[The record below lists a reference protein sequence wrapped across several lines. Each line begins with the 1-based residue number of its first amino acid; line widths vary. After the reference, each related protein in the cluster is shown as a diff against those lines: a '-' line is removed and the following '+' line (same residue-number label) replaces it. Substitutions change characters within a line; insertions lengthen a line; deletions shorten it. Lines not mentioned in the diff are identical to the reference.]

1 MTFYNTIGETPEELA
16 VSIAK
21 AKSQEAKII
30 KCLEFYESKYPNLR
44 FGPSMVLSMTGL
56 KCPLTSIRRAMTNL
70 SNEGKLIKTHVK
82 MEGMYGKQEHLWCL
96 PKKPESFSQSTL
108 PF

>member
-70 SNEGKLIKTHVK
+70 SDDGKLEKTKDFV
-82 MEGMYGKQEHLWCL
+82 MGNYGKKEHLWCL

>member
-1 MTFYNTIGETPEELA
+1 MTFYNTIQENLNQLA
-16 VSIAK
+16 KSESK
-21 AKSQEAKII
+21 AKTQEANIMNCFKQ
-30 KCLEFYESKYPNLR
+30 YERPLS
-44 FGPSMVLSMTGL
+44 PSMVLSISGL
-56 KCPLTSIRRAMTNL
+56 NCPITSIRRAMTNL
-70 SNEGKLIKTHVK
+70 SNEGKLIKTDVK

>member
-30 KCLEFYESKYPNLR
+30 KCLEHYYKQ
-44 FGPSMVLSMTGL
+44 
-56 KCPLTSIRRAMTNL
+56 K
-70 SNEGKLIKTHVK
+70 IKIIS
-82 MEGMYGKQEHLWCL
+82 YYL
-96 PKKPESFSQSTL
+96 
-108 PF
+108 

>member
-1 MTFYNTIGETPEELA
+1 MTFYNTIQENPNQLA
-16 VSIAK
+16 KSESK
-21 AKSQEAKII
+21 AKTQEANII
-30 KCLEFYESKYPNLR
+30 NCFKQYERPLS
-44 FGPSMVLSMTGL
+44 PSMVLSMTGL

-70 SNEGKLIKTHVK
+70 SNEGKLIKTDVK

-96 PKKPESFSQSTL
+96 PKKQESFSQSTL

>member
-1 MTFYNTIGETPEELA
+1 MTFYNTIQENPNQLA
-16 VSIAK
+16 KSESK
-21 AKSQEAKII
+21 AKTQEANII
-30 KCLEFYESKYPNLR
+30 NCFKQYERPLS
-44 FGPSMVLSMTGL
+44 PSMVLSMTGL

-70 SNEGKLIKTHVK
+70 SNEGKLIKTDVK

>member
-1 MTFYNTIGETPEELA
+1 MTFYNTIGETPKELA

-21 AKSQEAKII
+21 AKSQEAKIM
-30 KCLEFYESKYPNLR
+30 KCLDFYESKYPNLR

-70 SNEGKLIKTHVK
+70 SDEGKLEKTKDFVI
-82 MEGMYGKQEHLWCL
+82 GNYGKKEHLWCL
-96 PKKPESFSQSTL
+96 PKKQESFSQSTL